1 MKRCILSLAAGLLLV
16 LSACAPAGPQS
27 SEDLIYPTSHPS
39 STPSSTESQ
48 SVAESQ
54 SPQPAPEVSST
65 PAPTESQPA
74 ETTQAEAPVWGV
86 QESACSQS
94 DDEDTDVLL
103 VQGKFSLPL
112 IENAEGVAAYEAI
125 NQWYLDLSAGLR
137 SDTLANAGQADADY
151 ALSKS
156 MGYAFTYYT
165 DEESYEITHQT
176 SQMVSILRTHYGHT
190 GGTYPTLLYMAD
202 HFDLTTGEVLTFDDF
217 FTDPDAAAAIALEE
231 VLRQAAQ
238 GDANGTTYDAALAE
252 SLFKRE
258 NFYLT
263 AGAVVF
269 FYQPQ
274 DLAPNAAGAPT
285 FPVPRSL
292 FGDLLAP
299 WA

>member
-1 MKRCILSLAAGLLLV
+1 MKRRILSLAAGLLLV

-27 SEDLIYPTSHPS
+27 SEELIYPTSHPS
-39 STPSSTESQ
+39 STPPPTESQ
-48 SVAESQ
+48 AVQ
-54 SPQPAPEVSST
+54 TTPEPSASS
-65 PAPTESQPA
+65 PAPTESQPVQTA
-74 ETTQAEAPVWGV
+74 QAGAPVWGV
-86 QESACSQS
+86 QESECSQA
-94 DDEDTDVLL
+94 DDEDKDVLL

-125 NQWYLDLSAGLR
+125 NQWYMDLSAGLR

-176 SQMVSILRTHYGHT
+176 DRMVSILRTHYGHT

-217 FTDPDAAAAIALEE
+217 FTDPDAAASIALKE

-238 GDANGTTYDAALAE
+238 GDANGTTYDAALTE
-252 SLFKRE
+252 SLFDRE

-263 AGAVVF
+263 ADAVVF

-285 FPVPRSL
+285 FPVARSL

>member
-1 MKRCILSLAAGLLLV
+1 MKRRIFSLAAGLLLA
-16 LSACAPAGPQS
+16 LSACAPASPQS
-27 SEDLIYPTSHPS
+27 SQELIYPTSHPS
-39 STPSSTESQ
+39 SAPSPTGSQ
-48 SVAESQ
+48 V
-54 SPQPAPEVSST
+54 PRPTPEVSAA
-65 PAPTESQPA
+65 PAPTESQA
-74 ETTQAEAPVWGV
+74 AQAEAPVWGV
-86 QESACSQS
+86 QESQCSQS
-94 DDEDTDVLL
+94 DDADKDVLL

-112 IENAEGVAAYEAI
+112 IENAEGVPAYEAI

-165 DEESYEITHQT
+165 DEETYEITHQT
-176 SQMVSILRTHYGHT
+176 SRMVSILRTHYGHT

-202 HFDLTTGEVLTFDDF
+202 HFDLTTGEALAFDDF
-217 FTDPDAAAAIALEE
+217 FTDPDAAASIALKE

-238 GDANGTTYDAALAE
+238 GDANGVTYDTALAE

-263 AGAVVF
+263 ADAVVF

-285 FPVPRSL
+285 FPVERSL
-292 FGDLLAP
+292 FGDLLAD

>member
-1 MKRCILSLAAGLLLV
+1 MKRRILSLAAGLVLV
-16 LSACAPAGPQS
+16 LSACAPAGPQP
-27 SEDLIYPTSHPS
+27 SEELIYPTSHPS
-39 STPSSTESQ
+39 STPPPTQSQ
-48 SVAESQ
+48 SV
-54 SPQPAPEVSST
+54 QPTPEVSST
-65 PAPTESQPA
+65 PAPTQSQPV
-74 ETTQAEAPVWGV
+74 ETAQAEAPVWGV
-86 QESACSQS
+86 QESECSQA

-103 VQGKFSLPL
+103 VQGRFSLPL

-165 DEESYEITHQT
+165 DEETYEITHQT
-176 SQMVSILRTHYGHT
+176 DRLVSILRTHYGHT

-202 HFDLTTGEVLTFDDF
+202 HFDLTTGEVLTFDDL

-238 GDANGTTYDAALAE
+238 GDANGVTYDAALTE
-252 SLFKRE
+252 RLFNRE

-263 AGAVVF
+263 ADAVVF

-292 FGDLLAP
+292 FGDLLAD

>member
-1 MKRCILSLAAGLLLV
+1 M
-16 LSACAPAGPQS
+16 
-27 SEDLIYPTSHPS
+27 
-39 STPSSTESQ
+39 
-48 SVAESQ
+48 
-54 SPQPAPEVSST
+54 
-65 PAPTESQPA
+65 
-74 ETTQAEAPVWGV
+74 
-86 QESACSQS
+86 
-94 DDEDTDVLL
+94 
-103 VQGKFSLPL
+103 QGKFSLPL

-176 SQMVSILRTHYGHT
+176 DRMVSILRTHYGHT

-202 HFDLTTGEVLTFDDF
+202 HFDLTTGAVLTFDDF
-217 FTDPDAAAAIALEE
+217 FTDPDAAASIALEE

-238 GDANGTTYDAALAE
+238 GDANGTTYDTALAE

-263 AGAVVF
+263 ADAVVF

-292 FGDLLAP
+292 FGDLLAS

>member
-1 MKRCILSLAAGLLLV
+1 M
-16 LSACAPAGPQS
+16 
-27 SEDLIYPTSHPS
+27 
-39 STPSSTESQ
+39 
-48 SVAESQ
+48 
-54 SPQPAPEVSST
+54 
-65 PAPTESQPA
+65 
-74 ETTQAEAPVWGV
+74 
-86 QESACSQS
+86 
-94 DDEDTDVLL
+94 
-103 VQGKFSLPL
+103 
-112 IENAEGVAAYEAI
+112 
-125 NQWYLDLSAGLR
+125 DLSAGLR

-176 SQMVSILRTHYGHT
+176 DRMVSILRTHYGHT

-263 AGAVVF
+263 ADAVVF

-285 FPVPRSL
+285 FPVDRSL

>member
-1 MKRCILSLAAGLLLV
+1 MKRRILSLAAGLLLV

-27 SEDLIYPTSHPS
+27 SEGLIYPTSHPS
-39 STPSSTESQ
+39 STPSPTET
-48 SVAESQ
+48 
-54 SPQPAPEVSST
+54 QPVETQPVETQPPVSDT
-65 PAPTESQPA
+65 PAPTETQPV
-74 ETTQAEAPVWGV
+74 ETPQAAAPVWGV
-86 QESACSQS
+86 QESECSQN
-94 DDEDTDVLL
+94 DDEDKDVML

-125 NQWYLDLSAGLR
+125 NQWYLNLSAGLR

-165 DEESYEITHQT
+165 DEESYEITHET
-176 SQMVSILRTHYGHT
+176 DRMVSILRTHYGHT

-202 HFDLTTGEVLTFDDF
+202 HFDLTTGEVLTFDDL
-217 FTDPDAAAAIALEE
+217 FTDPDAAASIALQE

-238 GDANGTTYDAALAE
+238 GDANGTTYDTALAE
-252 SLFKRE
+252 SLFNRE

-263 AGAVVF
+263 ADAVVF

-285 FPVPRSL
+285 FPVDRSL
-292 FGDLLAP
+292 FGDLLAD

>member
-1 MKRCILSLAAGLLLV
+1 MV
-16 LSACAPAGPQS
+16 HGP
-27 SEDLIYPTSHPS
+27 
-39 STPSSTESQ
+39 
-48 SVAESQ
+48 VRR
-54 SPQPAPEVSST
+54 
-65 PAPTESQPA
+65 
-74 ETTQAEAPVWGV
+74 
-86 QESACSQS
+86 
-94 DDEDTDVLL
+94 
-103 VQGKFSLPL
+103 
-112 IENAEGVAAYEAI
+112 
-125 NQWYLDLSAGLR
+125 LR

-176 SQMVSILRTHYGHT
+176 DRMVSILRTHYGHT

-217 FTDPDAAAAIALEE
+217 FTDPDAAASIALKE

-238 GDANGTTYDAALAE
+238 GDANGTTYDAALTE
-252 SLFKRE
+252 SLFDRE

-263 AGAVVF
+263 ADAVVF

-285 FPVPRSL
+285 FPVDRSL

>member
-1 MKRCILSLAAGLLLV
+1 M
-16 LSACAPAGPQS
+16 P
-27 SEDLIYPTSHPS
+27 
-39 STPSSTESQ
+39 
-48 SVAESQ
+48 
-54 SPQPAPEVSST
+54 
-65 PAPTESQPA
+65 
-74 ETTQAEAPVWGV
+74 
-86 QESACSQS
+86 
-94 DDEDTDVLL
+94 
-103 VQGKFSLPL
+103 
-112 IENAEGVAAYEAI
+112 AYEAI
-125 NQWYLDLSAGLR
+125 NQWYMDLSAGLR

-165 DEESYEITHQT
+165 DEETYEITHQT
-176 SQMVSILRTHYGHT
+176 SRMVSILRTHYGHT

-202 HFDLTTGEVLTFDDF
+202 HFDLTTGEALAFDDF
-217 FTDPDAAAAIALEE
+217 FTDPDAAAAIALKE

-238 GDANGTTYDAALAE
+238 GDANGVTYDTALAE

-263 AGAVVF
+263 ADAVVF

-285 FPVPRSL
+285 FPVERSL
-292 FGDLLAP
+292 FGDLLAD

>member
-1 MKRCILSLAAGLLLV
+1 MRRRIFSLAAGLLLV

-27 SEDLIYPTSHPS
+27 SEELIYPTSHPS
-39 STPSSTESQ
+39 STPS
-48 SVAESQ
+48 
-54 SPQPAPEVSST
+54 
-65 PAPTESQPA
+65 PTESQAPQPTPEGTASPA
-74 ETTQAEAPVWGV
+74 TTESQAAQAEAPVWGV
-86 QESACSQS
+86 QESECSQS
-94 DDEDTDVLL
+94 DDEDPDVLL

-125 NQWYLDLSAGLR
+125 NQWYLNLSAGLR

-156 MGYAFTYYT
+156 MGYAFIYYT
-165 DEESYEITHQT
+165 DEETYEITHQT
-176 SQMVSILRTHYGHT
+176 DRLVSILRTHYGHT

-202 HFDLTTGEVLTFDDF
+202 HFDLTTGAVLTFDDF

-238 GDANGTTYDAALAE
+238 GDANGVTYDAALTE
-252 SLFKRE
+252 RLFNRE

-263 AGAVVF
+263 ADAVVF

-292 FGDLLAP
+292 FGDLLAD

>member
-1 MKRCILSLAAGLLLV
+1 MKRRIFSLAAGLLLV
-16 LSACAPAGPQS
+16 LSACAPAAPQS
-27 SEDLIYPTSHPS
+27 SQELIYPTSHPS
-39 STPSSTESQ
+39 STPSPT
-48 SVAESQ
+48 ESQ
-54 SPQPAPEVSST
+54 SPQPTPEVSAT
-65 PAPTESQPA
+65 PEPTESQS
-74 ETTQAEAPVWGV
+74 TQAEAPVWGT
-86 QESACSQS
+86 QETQCSQN

-103 VQGKFSLPL
+103 VQGTFSLPL
-112 IENAEGVAAYEAI
+112 IENAEGVPAYEAI
-125 NQWYLDLSAGLR
+125 NNWYLDLSAGLR

-176 SQMVSILRTHYGHT
+176 DRLVSILRTHYGHT

-202 HFDLTTGEVLTFDDF
+202 HFDLTTGEVLTFDDL
-217 FTDPDAAAAIALEE
+217 FTDPDAAASIALQE

-238 GDANGTTYDAALAE
+238 GDANGTTYDTALAE

-263 AGAVVF
+263 ADAVVF

-285 FPVPRSL
+285 FAVPRSL
-292 FGDLLAP
+292 FGDLLAD

>member
-1 MKRCILSLAAGLLLV
+1 MKRPILSLAAGLLLV
-16 LSACAPAGPQS
+16 LAACAPAGPQP
-27 SEDLIYPTSHPS
+27 SEELVYPTSHPS
-39 STPSSTESQ
+39 ATAPAPSGSVPPSST
-48 SVAESQ
+48 
-54 SPQPAPEVSST
+54 QPV
-65 PAPTESQPA
+65 
-74 ETTQAEAPVWGV
+74 QAAAPVWGV
-86 QESACSQS
+86 QESTCSQA
-94 DDEDTDVLL
+94 DDEDADVLL

-112 IENAEGVAAYEAI
+112 IENAQGVPAYEAI
-125 NQWYLDLSAGLR
+125 NQWYLNLSAGLR

-165 DEESYEITHQT
+165 DEESYEITHETQRL
-176 SQMVSILRTHYGHT
+176 VSILRTHYGHT

-202 HFDLTTGEVLTFDDF
+202 RFDLTTGEALTFDDL
-217 FTDPDAAAAIALEE
+217 FTDPDSAASIALEE

-238 GDANGTTYDAALAE
+238 GDAAGAVYDAGLVQ

-263 AGAVVF
+263 ADAVVF

-285 FPVPRSL
+285 FPVKRSL

>member
-1 MKRCILSLAAGLLLV
+1 MKRRILSLAAGLLLV

-39 STPSSTESQ
+39 SSTPPSASEPAQPTPSST
-48 SVAESQ
+48 
-54 SPQPAPEVSST
+54 QPA
-65 PAPTESQPA
+65 
-74 ETTQAEAPVWGV
+74 QAGAPVWGV
-86 QESACSQS
+86 QESECSQA

-176 SQMVSILRTHYGHT
+176 DRMVSILRTHYGHT

-202 HFDLTTGEVLTFDDF
+202 HFDLTTGAVLTFDDF
-217 FTDPDAAAAIALEE
+217 FTDPDAAASIALEE

-238 GDANGTTYDAALAE
+238 GDANGTTYDTALAE

-263 AGAVVF
+263 ADAVVF

-285 FPVPRSL
+285 FPVSRSL
-292 FGDLLAP
+292 FGDLLAS

>member
-1 MKRCILSLAAGLLLV
+1 MKRRILSLAAGLLLV

-27 SEDLIYPTSHPS
+27 SEGLIYPTSHPS
-39 STPSSTESQ
+39 STPSPTET
-48 SVAESQ
+48 
-54 SPQPAPEVSST
+54 QPVETQPPVSDT
-65 PAPTESQPA
+65 PAPTETQPV
-74 ETTQAEAPVWGV
+74 ETPQAAAPVWGV
-86 QESACSQS
+86 QESECSQN
-94 DDEDTDVLL
+94 DDEDKDVML

-125 NQWYLDLSAGLR
+125 NQWYLNLSAGLR

-165 DEESYEITHQT
+165 DEESYEITHET
-176 SQMVSILRTHYGHT
+176 DRLVSILRTHYGHT

-202 HFDLTTGEVLTFDDF
+202 HFDLTTGEVLTFDDL
-217 FTDPDAAAAIALEE
+217 FTDPDAAASIALQE

-238 GDANGTTYDAALAE
+238 GDANGTTYDTALAE
-252 SLFKRE
+252 SLFNRE

-263 AGAVVF
+263 ADAVVF

-285 FPVPRSL
+285 FPVDRSL
-292 FGDLLAP
+292 FGDLLAD

>member
-1 MKRCILSLAAGLLLV
+1 MKRRILSLAAGLVLV
-16 LSACAPAGPQS
+16 LSACAPAGPQP
-27 SEDLIYPTSHPS
+27 SEELIYPTSHPS
-39 STPSSTESQ
+39 STPPPTQSQ
-48 SVAESQ
+48 SV
-54 SPQPAPEVSST
+54 QPTPEVSST
-65 PAPTESQPA
+65 PAPTQSQPV
-74 ETTQAEAPVWGV
+74 ETAQAEAPVWGV
-86 QESACSQS
+86 QESECSQA

-103 VQGKFSLPL
+103 VQGRFSLPL

-165 DEESYEITHQT
+165 DEETYEITHQT
-176 SQMVSILRTHYGHT
+176 DRLVSILRTHYGHT

-202 HFDLTTGEVLTFDDF
+202 HFDLTTGTVLTFDDF
-217 FTDPDAAAAIALEE
+217 FTDPDAAAAIALQE

-238 GDANGTTYDAALAE
+238 GDANGVTYDAALTE
-252 SLFKRE
+252 RLFNRE

-263 AGAVVF
+263 ADAVVF

-292 FGDLLAP
+292 FGDLLAD

>member
-1 MKRCILSLAAGLLLV
+1 MRRRIFSLAAGLLLV

-27 SEDLIYPTSHPS
+27 SEELIYPTSHPS
-39 STPSSTESQ
+39 SAPS
-48 SVAESQ
+48 
-54 SPQPAPEVSST
+54 
-65 PAPTESQPA
+65 PTESQAPQPTPEGTASPA
-74 ETTQAEAPVWGV
+74 TTESQAAQAEAPVWGV
-86 QESACSQS
+86 QESECSQA

-103 VQGKFSLPL
+103 VQGRFSLPL

-165 DEESYEITHQT
+165 DEETYEITHQT
-176 SQMVSILRTHYGHT
+176 DRLVSILRTHYGHT

-202 HFDLTTGEVLTFDDF
+202 HFDLTTGAVLTFADF
-217 FTDPDAAAAIALEE
+217 FTDPDAAAAIALEQ
-231 VLRQAAQ
+231 VVSQAAQ
-238 GDANGTTYDAALAE
+238 GGVYDAGLAE
-252 SLFKRE
+252 ELFKRE

-263 AGAVVF
+263 DDAVVF

-274 DLAPNAAGAPT
+274 DLAPNAAGAPS
-285 FPVPRSL
+285 FPVDRSL
-292 FGDLLAP
+292 FGDLLAD

>member
-1 MKRCILSLAAGLLLV
+1 MKRCILSLAAGLLPV
-16 LSACAPAGPQS
+16 PPACAPAGPQS

-39 STPSSTESQ
+39 STPSPTESQ

-54 SPQPAPEVSST
+54 SPQPTPEVSST

-86 QESACSQS
+86 QESQCSQN

-112 IENAEGVAAYEAI
+112 IENAEGVPAYEAI

-274 DLAPNAAGAPT
+274 DLAPNAAGAPA

>member
-1 MKRCILSLAAGLLLV
+1 MRRRIFSLAAGLLLV

-27 SEDLIYPTSHPS
+27 SEELIYPTSHPS
-39 STPSSTESQ
+39 SAPS
-48 SVAESQ
+48 
-54 SPQPAPEVSST
+54 
-65 PAPTESQPA
+65 PTESQAPQPTPEGTASPA
-74 ETTQAEAPVWGV
+74 TTESQAAQAEAPVWGV
-86 QESACSQS
+86 QESQCSQN

-156 MGYAFTYYT
+156 MGYAFIYYT
-165 DEESYEITHQT
+165 DEETYEITHQT
-176 SQMVSILRTHYGHT
+176 DRLVSILRTHYGHT

-202 HFDLTTGEVLTFDDF
+202 HFDLTTGAVLTFADF

-238 GDANGTTYDAALAE
+238 GGVYDAGLAE
-252 SLFKRE
+252 ELFKRE

-263 AGAVVF
+263 DDAVVF

-274 DLAPNAAGAPT
+274 DLAPNAAGAPS
-285 FPVPRSL
+285 FPVDRSL
-292 FGDLLAP
+292 FGDLLAD

>member
-86 QESACSQS
+86 QESACSQN

-202 HFDLTTGEVLTFDDF
+202 HFDLTTGEVLTFDDL
-217 FTDPDAAAAIALEE
+217 FTDPDAAAAIALKE

-238 GDANGTTYDAALAE
+238 GDANGVTYDTALAE

-263 AGAVVF
+263 ADAVVF

-285 FPVPRSL
+285 FPVERSL
-292 FGDLLAP
+292 FGDLLAD

>member
-1 MKRCILSLAAGLLLV
+1 MKRRILSLAAGLVLV
-16 LSACAPAGPQS
+16 LSACAPAGPQP
-27 SEDLIYPTSHPS
+27 SEELIYPTSHPS
-39 STPSSTESQ
+39 STPPPTQSQ
-48 SVAESQ
+48 SV
-54 SPQPAPEVSST
+54 QPTPEVSST
-65 PAPTESQPA
+65 PAPTQSQPV
-74 ETTQAEAPVWGV
+74 ETAQAEAPVWGV
-86 QESACSQS
+86 QESECSQA

-165 DEESYEITHQT
+165 DEETYEITHQT
-176 SQMVSILRTHYGHT
+176 DRLVSILRTHYGHT

-202 HFDLTTGEVLTFDDF
+202 HFDLTTGAVLTFDDF

-238 GDANGTTYDAALAE
+238 GDANGVTYDAALTE
-252 SLFKRE
+252 RLFNRE

-263 AGAVVF
+263 ADAVVF

-274 DLAPNAAGAPT
+274 DLAPNAAGAPA

-292 FGDLLAP
+292 FGDLLAD